1 METEQN
7 LSKEESLAI
16 ISKMISEAKG
26 GYSNKGSF
34 FFLLW
39 GWTITAAYVCHY
51 LLATVI
57 HYHRPYM
64 VWLIVIPTMIVSVL
78 YSRKLASNSG
88 YSTHLSKVIMWSWYS
103 FGFASVLIVLFG
115 SKINYQITPMM
126 LMFMA
131 MPTFITG
138 IALKFK
144 PLILGAVVFW
154 ASVVVCFLVN
164 REVYELIGAFA
175 MLFGYL
181 IPGYMLKN
189 K

>member
-1 METEQN
+1 METQQN

-39 GWTITAAYVCHY
+39 GWTITAAYVGHY
-51 LLATVI
+51 LLLNII
-57 HYHRPYM
+57 HYDMPFI
-64 VWLIVIPTMIVSVL
+64 VWLIVIPTMIISVF
-78 YSRKLASNSG
+78 YSRKFASNSG
-88 YSTHLSKVIMWSWYS
+88 YSTHLSKVIMWTWYS
-103 FGFASVLIVLFG
+103 FGFTSVFIVLFG
-115 SKINYQITPMM
+115 SKIDYQITPIMM
-126 LMFMA
+126 MFMA
-131 MPTFITG
+131 MATFISG
-138 IALKFK
+138 VALKFK

-154 ASVVVCFLVN
+154 VSIVVCFLVS
-164 REVYELIGAFA
+164 REVHELIGAIA
-175 MLFGYL
+175 MIFGYL